1 MVMQKIKRQIS
12 PFTQQP
18 NRLPNPLLRL
28 DRPPLASLSLATI
41 RVWSRPKAQPMNLSI
56 AFVSFFLGAMVLGE
70 TATLAQ
76 TPMATI
82 PQGMPTNNTNG
93 NANGPL
99 PGALNA
105 RSPLATANANTAAN
119 SANSANSGNNLAV
132 EKTAQG
138 LTLNFVNADI
148 EAVAKTMAS
157 LTDKNLVVDPK
168 VHGTLSLST
177 DKPVNAT
184 QAWGLFV
191 SALRLQ
197 MFSVVEVNGLYK
209 VLPEADAKLQGGSV
223 SLSANAP
230 VPGSTQV
237 VTQIFRLEHESANNL
252 LNVLRPLISPNNTI
266 NVSPNSN
273 ALVITDYGDNLQR
286 LARIIATL
294 DVTSASDV
302 EVIPLKSAIA
312 QDLAPLVSRLIES
325 AVTTGPQVQ
334 GAPPSPESGGY
345 KTTIIAEPR
354 SNALILRAA
363 NPSRAAQAR
372 SLIEKLDR
380 PSSESPAGNIHVVYL
395 KNADATKLANTLRAA
410 MQSNQ
415 MGAVPGALQNTAA
428 PPPIQTQPGMNPN
441 QATTGGQIQADT
453 ATNSLIITANDPQ
466 FRQMRAVID
475 QLDARRAQV
484 MVESLI
490 AEVDAS
496 KTSQFGIQWQNFLG
510 SKGGNVGVVGT
521 NFGAGGS
528 NILTLGSSGTSGAVS
543 PGAGLNIGS
552 FRDVNGVYVL
562 SALANFLQQDGGT
575 NILSTPNLLTLDN
588 EEAKIVVGQNVPF
601 VTGQYSTA
609 NTNNGAVNPFQTI
622 ERKDVGLTL
631 RVKPQISE
639 TGTVKLTIYQEVS
652 SVDPTSVGSVSGL
665 ITNKRSIESN
675 VLVEDGSIV
684 VLGGLLS
691 DEFDGN
697 KSQVPGAGDMP
708 FFGALFKSENRTRKK
723 TNLMVFLR
731 PVVLR
736 DAQSTEVLS
745 QGRYEQMMGQQ
756 RNAKI
761 EPNFALPIEGD
772 VSLPAG
778 SFKTLTPAPSSP
790 PIGTLAPLNAPAK

>member
-1 MVMQKIKRQIS
+1 MVTLMHNIKRQCS
-12 PFTQQP
+12 PNLQQ
-18 NRLPNPLLRL
+18 NTGDFKVLNT
-28 DRPPLASLSLATI
+28 LSGALF
-41 RVWSRPKAQPMNLSI
+41 NLVLCS
-56 AFVSFFLGAMVLGE
+56 MVFGE
-70 TATLAQ
+70 SVALAQ
-76 TPMATI
+76 TATTNI
-82 PQGMPTNNTNG
+82 PQGMPAAV
-93 NANGPL
+93 NANNSSANNNPSGPL
-99 PGALNA
+99 PSASSA
-105 RSPLATANANTAAN
+105 RLPMVTPNGTPTPNI
-119 SANSANSGNNLAV
+119 SGNGSGNGNGNGNSLAV
-132 EKTAQG
+132 EKTSQG

-168 VHGTLSLST
+168 VHGTLNLST
-177 DKPVNAT
+177 DKPVSAS

-230 VPGSTQV
+230 VPGSSQV

-252 LNVLRPLISPNNTI
+252 LTVLRPLISPNNTI

-286 LARIIATL
+286 LARIISTL
-294 DVTSASDV
+294 DVANASDV
-302 EVIPLKSAIA
+302 EVITLKSAIA
-312 QDLAPLVSRLIES
+312 IDLAPLVSRLIDS
-325 AVTTGPQVQ
+325 AINAGPQVQ
-334 GAPPSPESGGY
+334 GSPPSNDSGGY

-354 SNALILRAA
+354 SNSLILRAA

-372 SLIEKLDR
+372 ALIEKLDR

-415 MGAVPGALQNTAA
+415 LGGAIPGALGNTAVNAA
-428 PPPIQTQPGMNPN
+428 PPPSPTQPGMNPA

-510 SKGGNVGVVGT
+510 SKGGNVGVIGT

-528 NILTLGSSGTSGAVS
+528 NILTLGSSGTSGTVT
-543 PGAGLNIGS
+543 PGTGLNVGS
-552 FRDVNGVYVL
+552 FKDVNGVYVL
-562 SALANFLQQDGGT
+562 SSLANFLQQDGGT

-609 NTNNGAVNPFQTI
+609 NTSNGAVNPFQTI

-697 KSQVPGAGDMP
+697 KSQVPGAGDLP

-756 RNAKI
+756 RAAKL
-761 EPNFALPIEGD
+761 EPNFALPIESD

-778 SFKTLTPAPSSP
+778 SFKTPTPTST
-790 PIGTLAPLNAPAK
+790 PIPTPLPLPIPKLGNAK